1 LRGMEGGPKV
11 SARRV
16 KPCVGVW
23 IKGPNQLVNNVVCPK
38 LDGVRVDTS
47 SLSWFG
53 QYKALLLVEGDET
66 YITRT

>member
-1 LRGMEGGPKV
+1 M
-11 SARRV
+11 SCA
-16 KPCVGVW
+16 
-23 IKGPNQLVNNVVCPK
+23 QS

-53 QYKALLLVEGDET
+53 QYKALLLEEGDET